1 VTTALLRREGV
12 LVFSELELEE
22 AERALAGLSA

>member
-12 LVFSELELEE
+12 LVFSELQLAE
-22 AERALAGLSA
+22 AQQALAALDH